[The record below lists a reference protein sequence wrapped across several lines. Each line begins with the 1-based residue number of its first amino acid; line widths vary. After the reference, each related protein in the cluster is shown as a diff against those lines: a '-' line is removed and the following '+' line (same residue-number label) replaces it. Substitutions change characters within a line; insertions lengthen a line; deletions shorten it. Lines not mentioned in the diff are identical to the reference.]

1 MLQEME
7 LDTQNQL
14 VQRLDRLESSVA
26 LIEDAVLKAQ
36 EEGSTRHEEMVS
48 HLNQLKED
56 IMNNHKILKRLRD
69 RGCFSCIQRKECV
82 FILIM
87 AALAFWMY
95 FLHNYTRV

>member
-7 LDTQNQL
+7 AVTQNQL

-48 HLNQLKED
+48 HLSQLKED
-56 IMNNHKILKRLRD
+56 IMNNHRILKKLRD
-69 RGCFSCIQRKECV
+69 RGCFSCLQRKECIFFIILLVLV
-82 FILIM
+82 FWL
-87 AALAFWMY
+87 Y
-95 FLHNYTRV
+95 FLHNYTQV